1 MDLNSLCYNKYKGVI
16 KIIDLVKTIASELL
30 KNGTFKKSYANTD
43 DRDKHLP
50 AINYL
55 IEKGYCTYSAKGID
69 FIELEI
75 TNLGNEELKTIL

>member
-1 MDLNSLCYNKYKGVI
+1 MVLNSLCYNKYKGVI
-16 KIIDLVKTIASELL
+16 KIIELVKAIASELL
-30 KNGTFKKSYANTD
+30 KTGTFEKEYTNTNE
-43 DRDKHLP
+43 RNNYLP

-55 IEKGYCTYSAKGID
+55 IEKGYCVYSAKGVD